1 MKKITSLLA
10 LVVVVAIFAS
20 GCASAIPSGIFYTE
34 VSLPSAVGGGNINSA
49 KVGTAKATSYFAL
62 IATGDA
68 SIKAAAANGGIT
80 NIKYVDYSVKNVL
93 GFIGEYT
100 TTVYGD

>member
-1 MKKITSLLA
+1 MRKTTSLLL
-10 LVVVVAIFAS
+10 LVAMVAVLAS

-34 VSLPSAVGGGNINSA
+34 VALPSALGEGGLNYS

-80 NIKYVDYSVKNVL
+80 KIKYVDYSVKNVL
-93 GFIGEYT
+93 GFMGEYT